1 MKAVIYEKHDEI
13 NLNYIVN
20 LVEKIELKR
29 LHLKKVNLVIVE
41 VDLFLK
47 LEKEGLEKGYFF
59 SQYWFAKEHLSK
71 GIKVNGFR
79 IISSY
84 EIQKEIHLTFDE

>member
-20 LVEKIELKR
+20 LVEKVEHQR
-29 LHLKKVNLVIVE
+29 RSKVSLVIVE
-41 VDLFLK
+41 VDLFRK
-47 LEKEGLEKGYFF
+47 LADEGMRNGAFF
-59 SQYWFAKEHLSK
+59 HQNWFMQNQFSS
-71 GIKVNGFR
+71 GIKLNSFK

-84 EIQKEIHLTFDE
+84 EIQKEIHLTFDN